1 MVKLKRGFLLLAWT
15 LLASAA
21 FAEDAPD
28 TLVKRVSE
36 EVITSIR
43 QDKDVR
49 AVVQTKILPHFD
61 ARRATQMAVGTNW
74 RRATPEQ
81 QAELVREFTTLL
93 VRTYSGAL
101 SSYRDQQIEFLPL
114 RGAKP
119 DDAEVTVRARIRQS
133 GAESV
138 QIEYDLSR
146 TDVGWKVFD
155 IRVAGISLVATY
167 RSSFAEEV
175 RNRGID
181 GLIGTLSA
189 KNRT

>member
-61 ARRATQMAVGTNW
+61 A